1 METECNERTDV
12 MIQVTTDDRFLL
24 SDLSKFME
32 PVEVLEPNGKLV
44 GLFVPTNLERN
55 KGRGNEKAAHIDW
68 AEIERRAAEE
78 TGQGHKLYEI
88 FEHFKTLT
96 TDPVV
101 LADLQQR
108 IERLRA
114 EDGSIYRDLASRRRE
129 CASEYMDARG

>member
-1 METECNERTDV
+1 
-12 MIQVTTDDRFLL
+12 MIQVTADDHFLL

-32 PVEVLEPNGKLV
+32 PVEVLEPNGELV

-55 KGRGNEKAAHIDW
+55 KGQYNEKAAHIDW

-78 TGQGHKLYEI
+78 TGQGRKLYEI
-88 FEHFKTLT
+88 FEHLKTLT

-114 EDGSIYRDLASRRRE
+114 EDGCDTP
-129 CASEYMDARG
+129 